1 MFCANWLI
9 SSRVMVT
16 VSVEFGM
23 VPNRFEDASR
33 WLTKWSRGSVLV
45 GDSTS
50 DPAKLDWSEV
60 DWNDEI
66 EELVSSK
73 IKGLALWLLVPFP
86 DPSAEVDPEMAE
98 ETIVADADVAVLL
111 LSTPWMFFKCLV
123 LSPLYLNALP
133 QMWQM
138 KGLAPV
144 CFR

>member
-23 VPNRFEDASR
+23 VPNRFDDASR
-33 WLTKWSRGSVLV
+33 WLTKCSRGSVLV

-98 ETIVADADVAVLL
+98 ETIVADAEVAVLL

-123 LSPLYLNALP
+123 LSPRKNKLIYEWKIPN
-133 QMWQM
+133 Q
-138 KGLAPV
+138 
-144 CFR
+144 